1 MKSID
6 ILRLVATA
14 YGFRFLGDDE
24 HVYNTVHNYLNSSD
38 APKPE
43 SPRGDACNALRRAM
57 EHAEDIV
64 GEDLPEPD
72 ESEWAMDITSVDR
85 KPTLEEV
92 KRVLNYYRL

>member
-1 MKSID
+1 MKSMD

-38 APKPE
+38 APTVDH
-43 SPRGDACNALRRAM
+43 PRGEACNALRKAM
-57 EHAEDIV
+57 EYAEDIV

-72 ESEWAMDITSVDR
+72 ESEWAMDIASVDR

>member
-1 MKSID
+1 MKSMD

-43 SPRGDACNALRRAM
+43 SPRSEACNALRRAM
-57 EHAEDIV
+57 EYAEDIV

-72 ESEWAMDITSVDR
+72 ESEWAMDIASVDR